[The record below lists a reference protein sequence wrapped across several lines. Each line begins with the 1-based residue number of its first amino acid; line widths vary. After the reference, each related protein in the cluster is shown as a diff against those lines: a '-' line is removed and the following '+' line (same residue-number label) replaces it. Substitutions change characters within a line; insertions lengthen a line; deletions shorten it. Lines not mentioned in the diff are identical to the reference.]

1 MFPLKLLEERTSAS
15 SMSLLDLSETYGLLL
30 QAGLQTNYL
39 SSKKSGAPKIDLLK
53 VFAEVQNFIMQINQK
68 WSQLLGIKI
77 SESNDETY
85 EAD

>member
-1 MFPLKLLEERTSAS
+1 MFPLKLLEERTSPS
-15 SMSLLDLSETYGLLL
+15 SAALLDLSETFGLLL

-39 SSKKSGAPKIDLLK
+39 SNKKSGAPKIDLLK
-53 VFAEVQNFIMQINQK
+53 VFAEVQTFIMQINQN
-68 WSQLLGIKI
+68 WSQLLGIKT